1 MQYDSD
7 KTSMQGKT
15 NFKTRILLIENGPNF
30 WFVGELGATINYN
43 YLFLSI

>member
-1 MQYDSD
+1 MTLIKQAY
-7 KTSMQGKT
+7 KEKL
-15 NFKTRILLIENGPNF
+15 ILKHEYFLIENGPNF